1 MEDNNI
7 YNNFV
12 VTRYKSAS
20 EVSWLKDIHYALTD
34 KYYQEITGDHFE
46 VDDPVNNSLGECIG
60 HIIDIIECD
69 IENREGFYALVQLVA
84 PVNFDTLIQ
93 LGVPVEN
100 IVFDYSSW
108 NSDSD
113 LEYSPLEEYDD

>member
-1 MEDNNI
+1 MEDNNA
-7 YNNFV
+7 YSNFV
-12 VTRYKSAS
+12 ITRYKSAS

-34 KYYQEITGDHFE
+34 KYYQEITGDYFE
-46 VDDPVNNSLGECIG
+46 IDDPVNNSLGEQIG
-60 HIIDIIECD
+60 TIIDIIECD
-69 IENREGFYALVQLVA
+69 IENREGFYALIELLA

-108 NSDSD
+108 NSESD
-113 LEYSPLEEYDD
+113 LEYTPLGDIE